1 MKECERIC
9 QALKEGVRC
18 VLLRGA
24 AGTGKTTLVR
34 DLLPH
39 VQMMGC
45 HPILLAPTGR
55 AAKVLELRTG
65 RKART
70 VHAAI
75 YDVPS
80 EPTWDA
86 EQESWRWHF
95 GIQKTIPA
103 GAVIIVDE
111 ASLVGR
117 THQADENLVFGTG
130 SLLDDLIRWSG
141 VGLPE
146 CTNRIVF
153 VGDAYQLPPVGDP
166 LGTPPALD
174 PDVVSDLV
182 GQRPLVVELTEV
194 RRQER
199 TSGILDEAMRLRA
212 CLVLKNYGSFSYRPH
227 DDVSFIGEDQV
238 REAYHAEVGLDRK
251 VILAQTNAR
260 VWDYNQMVRAAL
272 GRTNA
277 EPVPGD
283 RLLSLR
289 NTTVGNAEDGLMFR
303 NGELLEVTAV
313 ASRRLVLE
321 GFYRVPGSQTTLRYS
336 FVFRKM
342 SIRWTAEPNRGEG
355 TCWVNVSPI
364 ASEAWRLHDRSAPVA
379 LFVAVRKWIQ
389 ERHAEEF
396 SSLDAEARRL
406 RLREL
411 LRQSVLLHAPIVTYG
426 YALTV
431 HKAQGGDWDEV
442 WVDCR
447 YAGRPNSEE
456 YFRWMYTATT
466 RAKRKLVVVEAPR
479 IDDLVEALSNGIERM
494 EREGVAEDN
503 VPEHPVRNLGD
514 VLGTGGYLLRR
525 CVERDW
531 VHRCFVG
538 HAGSDLEC
546 GWIDVGYNGK
556 KTVTHLSIHIDDL
569 AESVR
574 KDLLALKGL
583 PMNRVMGSERRPETP
598 EKGLPEICV
607 VPQHE
612 LVANRLCVAA
622 HGRLTILSVT
632 SKGPFLLRMTLRT
645 ERRVAFVDCYFDGK
659 GVVTKMGNATL
670 PLEDLRA
677 LRDGLTAKKK
687 ERNVQDDA

>member
-1 MKECERIC
+1 MKECEKIC
-9 QALKEGVRC
+9 QAFTEGIRC

-39 VQMMGC
+39 VQMMGYR
-45 HPILLAPTGR
+45 PILLAPTGR

-65 RKART
+65 HKART

-80 EPTWDA
+80 EPSWDA
-86 EQESWRWHF
+86 ERQSWRWHF

-103 GAVIIVDE
+103 SAVIVVDE

-130 SLLDDLIRWSG
+130 SLLDDLVRWSG

-166 LGTPPALD
+166 PGTPPALD
-174 PDVVSDLV
+174 PDVVSGLV

-212 CLVLKNYGSFSYRPH
+212 CLVLKNYGYFSYRPH
-227 DDVSFIGEDQV
+227 EDVRFIGEDQV
-238 REAYHAEVGLDRK
+238 REAYHAEIGLDRK
-251 VILAQTNAR
+251 VILAQTNTR
-260 VWDYNQMVRAAL
+260 VWDYNQMVRTAL
-272 GRTNA
+272 GRTDV

-303 NGELLEVTAV
+303 NGELLKVTTV
-313 ASRRLVLE
+313 ESRRLVLE
-321 GFYRVPGSQTTLRYS
+321 GFYRVPGSQTTLHYS

-342 SIRWTAEPNRGEG
+342 SIRWTAEPDRGEG

-364 ASEAWRLHDRSAPVA
+364 ASEAWRLHDRHAPVA

-396 SSLDAEARRL
+396 ASLDAEARRL

-431 HKAQGGDWDEV
+431 HKAQGGDWDEI

-466 RAKRKLVVVEAPR
+466 RAKRRLVVVEAPR

-494 EREGVAEDN
+494 NEKDVAEDN
-503 VPEHPVRNLGD
+503 VPERPVRNLGD
-514 VLGTGGYLLRR
+514 VLGEGGYLLRR

-531 VHRCFVG
+531 AHRCFVG
-538 HAGSDLEC
+538 HADSDLEC

-556 KTVTHLSIHIDDL
+556 KMVTHLSVHIEDL

-574 KDLLALKGL
+574 KDLLALRGL
-583 PMNRVMGSERRPETP
+583 PMNGVMGLDRHP
-598 EKGLPEICV
+598 EKPREEHPEISL
-607 VPQHE
+607 VPQHR
-612 LVANRLCVAA
+612 LVADRLCAA
-622 HGRLTILSVT
+622 ARGRLVILSVM

-645 ERRVAFVDCYFDGK
+645 KRGDAFVDCYFNGK
-659 GVVTKMGNATL
+659 GVVTEMGNTTL
-670 PLEDLRA
+670 PLEDFKT
-677 LRDGLTAKKK
+677 LRDGLTE
-687 ERNVQDDA
+687 ERE

>member
-1 MKECERIC
+1 MKECEKIC
-9 QALKEGVRC
+9 QAFKEGVRC

-39 VQMMGC
+39 VQMMGY

-65 RKART
+65 RRART

-103 GAVIIVDE
+103 GAVIVVDE

-166 LGTPPALD
+166 PGTPPALD

-212 CLVLKNYGSFSYRPH
+212 CLVLKNYGCFSYRPH
-227 DDVSFIGEDQV
+227 DDVSFIEENQV
-238 REAYHAEVGLDRK
+238 SAAYHAEIGLDRK

-260 VWDYNQMVRAAL
+260 VWDYNQMVRTAL
-272 GRTNA
+272 GRTGE

-283 RLLSLR
+283 RLLCLQ

-303 NGELLEVTAV
+303 NGELLEVTSI

-321 GFYRVPGSQTTLRYS
+321 GFYRVPGSQTTLHYS

-342 SIRWTAEPNRGEG
+342 SFRWTAEPDRGEG

-364 ASEAWRLHDRSAPVA
+364 TSEAWRLHDRFASVA
-379 LFVAVRKWIQ
+379 LFGAVRKWIQ
-389 ERHAEEF
+389 EHHAAAF
-396 SSLDAEARRL
+396 ASLDAAARRL
-406 RLREL
+406 KLREL

-479 IDDLVEALSNGIERM
+479 IDDLVEALSDGIERM
-494 EREGVAEDN
+494 KEEGVAEDG
-503 VPEHPVRNLGD
+503 VPERPVRNLGD
-514 VLGTGGYLLRR
+514 VLGAGGYLLRR
-525 CVERDW
+525 RMERDW
-531 VHRCFVG
+531 AHRCFVG
-538 HAGSDLEC
+538 HADSGLEC

-556 KTVTHLSIHIDDL
+556 KMVTHLSIHIEDL

-583 PMNRVMGSERRPETP
+583 PVNGVMGLDRQPETL
-598 EKGLPEICV
+598 EKELPEICV
-607 VPQHE
+607 VPQHR
-612 LVANRLCVAA
+612 LVANRLCAA
-622 HGRLTILSVT
+622 VRGRLAALSVV

-645 ERRVAFVDCYFDGK
+645 KRGDAFVEWYFNGK
-659 GVVTKMGNATL
+659 GGVSKMGNTTL
-670 PLEDLRA
+670 PREDLGT
-677 LRDGLTAKKK
+677 LRDGLTE

>member
-34 DLLPH
+34 DLLTH
-39 VQMMGC
+39 IQMMGC

-153 VGDAYQLPPVGDP
+153 VGDAYQLPSVGDP

-182 GQRPLVVELTEV
+182 GQRPLV
-194 RRQER
+194 
-199 TSGILDEAMRLRA
+199 
-212 CLVLKNYGSFSYRPH
+212 
-227 DDVSFIGEDQV
+227 
-238 REAYHAEVGLDRK
+238 
-251 VILAQTNAR
+251 
-260 VWDYNQMVRAAL
+260 
-272 GRTNA
+272 
-277 EPVPGD
+277 
-283 RLLSLR
+283 
-289 NTTVGNAEDGLMFR
+289 
-303 NGELLEVTAV
+303 
-313 ASRRLVLE
+313 
-321 GFYRVPGSQTTLRYS
+321 
-336 FVFRKM
+336 
-342 SIRWTAEPNRGEG
+342 
-355 TCWVNVSPI
+355 
-364 ASEAWRLHDRSAPVA
+364 
-379 LFVAVRKWIQ
+379 Q

-396 SSLDAEARRL
+396 SSLDAEVRRL

-426 YALTV
+426 
-431 HKAQGGDWDEV
+431 
-442 WVDCR
+442 
-447 YAGRPNSEE
+447 
-456 YFRWMYTATT
+456 
-466 RAKRKLVVVEAPR
+466 
-479 IDDLVEALSNGIERM
+479 
-494 EREGVAEDN
+494 
-503 VPEHPVRNLGD
+503 
-514 VLGTGGYLLRR
+514 
-525 CVERDW
+525 
-531 VHRCFVG
+531 
-538 HAGSDLEC
+538 
-546 GWIDVGYNGK
+546 
-556 KTVTHLSIHIDDL
+556 
-569 AESVR
+569 
-574 KDLLALKGL
+574 
-583 PMNRVMGSERRPETP
+583 
-598 EKGLPEICV
+598 
-607 VPQHE
+607 
-612 LVANRLCVAA
+612 
-622 HGRLTILSVT
+622 
-632 SKGPFLLRMTLRT
+632 
-645 ERRVAFVDCYFDGK
+645 
-659 GVVTKMGNATL
+659 
-670 PLEDLRA
+670 
-677 LRDGLTAKKK
+677 
-687 ERNVQDDA
+687 